1 MGGQVT
7 YHAIGDEDPEQ
18 RQNVRDA
25 QQRWRLDIFVLHR
38 EEGGVSWLRHR
49 STSSYTAAPRSFA
62 LTSTSSGYT

>member
-38 EEGGVSWLRHR
+38 
-49 STSSYTAAPRSFA
+49 
-62 LTSTSSGYT
+62 